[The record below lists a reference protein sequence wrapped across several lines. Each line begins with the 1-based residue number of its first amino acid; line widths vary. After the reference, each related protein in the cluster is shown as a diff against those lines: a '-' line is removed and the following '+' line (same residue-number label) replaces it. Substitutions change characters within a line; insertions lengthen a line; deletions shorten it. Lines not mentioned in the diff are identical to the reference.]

1 MRKNVLKIVIL
12 ILVASMLWSCGA
24 TVEQGDTDQSAFY
37 GTVGAVISLAGIT
50 SAIQYYNFYNDRCS
64 DIKSYNFVARE
75 KDFKLEYNVLWQLI
89 LYSLDNMS
97 INFETDKNNGEIITK
112 WQLINEPSTF
122 AKAFGVT
129 SCYFQWKISIIK
141 ISNFLT
147 RVKVE
152 PIARAKGQIFAY
164 TVRKNIKEDKSINN
178 YSLNLFWQQLD
189 NLIQI
194 YTANKENQNHH

>member
-1 MRKNVLKIVIL
+1 MRKYILNIVIL
-12 ILVASMLWSCGA
+12 ILVTSMLWSCGG
-24 TVEQGDTDQSAFY
+24 TVEQGDSDQSAFY

-50 SAIQYYNFYNDRCS
+50 SVIQYYNYYNDRCS
-64 DIKSYNFVARE
+64 DIESYNFVARE
-75 KDFKLEYNVLWQLI
+75 KNYKLEYNVLWQLI

-112 WQLINEPSTF
+112 WKLINEPSTF

-129 SCYFQWKISIIK
+129 SCDFQWKISVIK

-147 RVKVE
+147 MIKVE
-152 PIARAKGQIFAY
+152 PIVRANGQIFAY
-164 TVRKNIKEDKSINN
+164 TVKNIKIDKSINN

-189 NLIQI
+189 SLIQI
-194 YTANKENQNHH
+194 YTANKENQNRH